1 MDAAERGAAGDG
13 GGRDGERWPWN
24 FATMDEVHEFARR
37 HGVPN
42 GTPVLYCLGAAEK
55 VLAESPWMRHED
67 WSGLAPSGVADEVRH
82 IAEALGRMQET
93 VVGAVSRLQ
102 IKSGDAGAEV

>member
-1 MDAAERGAAGDG
+1 
-13 GGRDGERWPWN
+13 
-24 FATMDEVHEFARR
+24 MDEVHEFARR